1 MFSALTFTA
10 TACAVGQII
19 GMLFI
24 PFMAS
29 RMLSYKWDYLN
40 KYWWDQCAKL
50 EDFRSSNPNSFP
62 TPKDE
67 GSIGA
72 LGIWYKDAITQGK
85 KGELTKEQVFALEKR
100 CEANL
105 RLSADA
111 VSKLRSQ
118 SDLKRDY
125 TLEPSLGMRIVCG
138 ICMAAALGLTAF
150 SQNGTWAQSVASTCL
165 AAVALSVLGIAALC
179 DFKARILPWELALG
193 VLFAGAAYQLVSYGP
208 QTALYSLVIAGA
220 CGLLLTLV
228 TKAFPQVMGL
238 GDVRTIPAIVCLCGI
253 NGIVAFVISLAA
265 ALVVFV
271 MVGAATRRIKS
282 LHDRIAMGPC
292 LFIAAACG
300 LVLPALI

>member
-1 MFSALTFTA
+1 
-10 TACAVGQII
+10 
-19 GMLFI
+19 
-24 PFMAS
+24 
-29 RMLSYKWDYLN
+29 
-40 KYWWDQCAKL
+40 
-50 EDFRSSNPNSFP
+50 
-62 TPKDE
+62 
-67 GSIGA
+67 
-72 LGIWYKDAITQGK
+72 
-85 KGELTKEQVFALEKR
+85 
-100 CEANL
+100 
-105 RLSADA
+105 
-111 VSKLRSQ
+111 
-118 SDLKRDY
+118 
-125 TLEPSLGMRIVCG
+125 
-138 ICMAAALGLTAF
+138 MAAALGLTAF

-193 VLFAGAAYQLVSYGP
+193 ILFAGAAYQLVSYGP

-271 MVGAATRRIKS
+271 VVGAATRRIKS

-300 LVLPALI
+300 LVLPTLI